1 MLLLGSFRALEDR
14 DDALAAGGADRDH
27 AASLSVFV
35 QLFGEAGDNPPAGR
49 RERVRG
55 GERAAVDVQL
65 RPVDRAEGRVA
76 AELRL
81 AEVGVFPG
89 LQRAEDLGG
98 KGLVDLVV
106 V

>member
-27 AASLSVFV
+27 AASFSVFV
-35 QLFGEAGDNPPAGR
+35 QLFGEAGDDPPAGR

-65 RPVDRAEGRVA
+65 RAVDRAERFVPSQ
-76 AELRL
+76 LLL
-81 AEVGVFPG
+81 AEAGVFPG
-89 LQRAEDLGG
+89 LQRAADLGG
-98 KGLVDLVV
+98 EGVVDLVV

>member
-14 DDALAAGGADRDH
+14 DDALAAGGTDRDH

-35 QLFGEAGDNPPAGR
+35 QLFGETGDDTAAGR

-65 RPVDRAEGRVA
+65 RPVDRPERFVPSQ
-76 AELRL
+76 LLL
-81 AEVGVFPG
+81 AEIGVFPR
-89 LQRAEDLGG
+89 LQRAEHLGG
-98 KGLVDLVV
+98 EGLV
-106 V
+106 